1 MHKFPLGMLLS
12 YQIPYG
18 NERAMQ
24 TCIGKILEANNIGY
38 IPEHRFCDRDRVDF
52 WIPEQRIALECKVD
66 GGATKVL
73 SQLLR
78 YAEHEQ
84 VGSVILVTCRAS
96 HRSEMSDLT
105 TLNNKPFSLIWVASL

>member
-1 MHKFPLGMLLS
+1 MHKFLLGMLLS

-24 TCIGKILEANNIGY
+24 TCIGKILEDNNIEY
-38 IPEHRFCDRDRVDF
+38 IPEHCFCDRDRIDF
-52 WIPEQRIALECKVD
+52 WLPEQRIALECKVD

-84 VGSVILVTCRAS
+84 VGSVILVTCRAR